1 MRVVVLGCG
10 VAGVTAA
17 WMLQRDGHS
26 VTVIDRADEPAAFT
40 SFANAGLVAPG
51 HAYAWS
57 SPKAPGVL
65 LRSLWRGDQALRFRP
80 SLDPALW
87 RWTWKFLRQC
97 TAERAAR
104 NTARK
109 ARLCLYSQSLLHEV
123 VAASGVAYDARC
135 DGLIYLYRKAEAFSG
150 ALEKMRILT
159 EQGIELR
166 SLTPAEAA
174 EADPALAPLRDRLA
188 GAILAP
194 GDESGDARL
203 FTLGLAETCRDDG
216 VRFRFGERVTGLRL
230 SGGSVE
236 AVITDRGEVE
246 GDAFVLALGV
256 YSPQVARQL
265 GARLPIYPVKGYSVT
280 LPIAGRNRA
289 PSLGGV
295 DEDNLVA
302 YARFGDRL
310 RITATA
316 EFAGYATDHTPA
328 DFDHMLRVARDL
340 FPEGGDYARPDY
352 WAGLRPMTP
361 EGTPILG
368 RGRCDNLYFNTG
380 HGHMGWTM
388 ACGTARI
395 TADLIAGRTPEI
407 PLDGL
412 LLQ

>member
-1 MRVVVLGCG
+1 MHIVVLGSGVVG
-10 VAGVTAA
+10 VATA
-17 WMLQRDGHS
+17 WSLQRDGHA
-26 VTVIDRADEPAAFT
+26 VTVIDRAEEPAAFT

-57 SPKAPGVL
+57 SPGAPRML

-80 SLDPALW
+80 NLDPALW

-97 TAERAAR
+97 TAERAAL

-123 VAASGVAYDARC
+123 VAASGVTYDARNG
-135 DGLIYLYRKAEAFSG
+135 GLLYLYRRPESFTG
-150 ALEKMRILT
+150 ALERMRLLT
-159 EQGIELR
+159 DQGIALE
-166 SLTPAEAA
+166 SLTAGRTVALE
-174 EADPALAPLRDRLA
+174 PALAPLRDSLA
-188 GAILAP
+188 GAIFAP

-203 FTLGLAETCRDDG
+203 FTLGLAKACEAG
-216 VRFRFGERVTGLRL
+216 GAVFRFGETVQGFRLDGGAVQAVVT
-230 SGGSVE
+230 
-236 AVITDRGEVE
+236 DKGEVAA
-246 GDAFVLALGV
+246 DAFVLALGV
-256 YSPQVARQL
+256 YSPQIARQL

-280 LPIAGRNRA
+280 LPVAGRNRA

-302 YARFGDRL
+302 YARFGERL

-316 EFAGYATDHTPA
+316 EFAGYGTGHRPA
-328 DFDHMLRVARDL
+328 DFSRMLAVARDL
-340 FPEGGDYARPDY
+340 FPQGGDYRQPSY

-361 EGTPILG
+361 EGTPLLG
-368 RGRCDNLYFNTG
+368 RGRHANLYFNTG

-388 ACGTARI
+388 ACGTAGL
-395 TADLIAGRTPEI
+395 TADLIAGRKPAI